1 MCDQAVVTW
10 GVDPLVVGEYTPYEL
25 SLIAKQKKRAEQT
38 DFENLL
44 CLAWHTEALA
54 RQKKLPSLKKML
66 KDARKKPTV
75 NASKGDAIL
84 KAMAAE
90 KGVIIK

>member
-1 MCDQAVVTW
+1 MAW
-10 GVDPLVVGEYTPYEL
+10 GVNPLIVGEYTPYEL
-25 SLIAKQKKRAEQT
+25 SLIAKHKKKAEQT
-38 DFENLL
+38 EFENLL

-54 RQKKLPSLKKML
+54 RQKKLPSLKKLL
-66 KDARKKPTV
+66 KDARKKPTK
-75 NASKGDAIL
+75 NTSKGDAVL